1 MYGDDLQ
8 GPKEKCRAVLMTED
22 DGDVVCDQLVPL
34 WKTHLHHHTTP
45 EGRHYQW

>member
-8 GPKEKCRAVLMTED
+8 GPKEKCKAVLMTED